1 MYIYIFYVF
10 FLVYL
15 IWEYNSF
22 IYMKYKYYDI
32 GCWDIGDFNW
42 DIYVILII
50 FFWIFINF
58 YKDMN

>member
-10 FLVYL
+10 FSVYL

-32 GCWDIGDFNW
+32 GCRDIGDFNR

-58 YKDMN
+58 YKDMY

>member
-1 MYIYIFYVF
+1 MF
-10 FLVYL
+10 FSVYL

-32 GCWDIGDFNW
+32 GCRDIGDFNR

-58 YKDMN
+58 YKDMY